1 MKLKKLE
8 LHQQTLKNLTHK
20 AENQNFA
27 TNRNFA
33 TNNPDC
39 SFIISCPQPCVGDAN
54 LRNR

>member
-20 AENQNFA
+20 AENQEFA
-27 TNRNFA
+27 ANRQFA

-39 SFIISCPQPCVGDAN
+39 SFIISCPEPCVGGATP
-54 LRNR
+54 RNR

>member
-20 AENQNFA
+20 MENQK
-27 TNRNFA
+27 FA